1 MTDSSYELQY
11 DVNALLVLK
20 YAMETV
26 IDFFE
31 TLNEQLEEVIKILS
45 ERDKIKFYEYICTD
59 YNWDI
64 KSKVVFYHQV
74 NPP

>member
-11 DVNALLVLK
+11 DVNALLALK
-20 YAMETV
+20 YAMEIV
-26 IDFFE
+26 REFFE

-59 YNWDI
+59 YNCDI